1 MEFKELEGHFPFEK
15 MRPSQ
20 ELALQKFVDT
30 TNKDRKYTI
39 LELPTGVGKS
49 GIALTLGRWAS
60 QVGNGA
66 YLLTIQKML
75 QEQYLHEFPELV
87 ELKGASN
94 YRCGD
99 YFPAT
104 CEEGAKIAKMDK
116 KQCQCVCPYKEAKS
130 QFIDTPFGVT
140 NFAYF
145 CSCISNQKSLFGNRK
160 LLIIDEAH
168 NTEQTL
174 INHSNIEISQ
184 SRAADLGI
192 RLPNPPLQPTDLAKA
207 KLWLNKEV
215 IPAIKANK
223 ALLSGK
229 ISEASSMGDDKTLF
243 SLVRQDSGLELLET
257 KLSIFLDSDS
267 DMWFIGQGEKLEI
280 KPLTGEMF
288 ADDMLFSMAD
298 QVVFLSAT
306 ILDPRTFVRNLG
318 LSPKECGYL
327 GVPSEFPIENRR
339 IVFSPAG
346 SMSFKNYDT
355 TLPKLLKKIERVLV
369 KHSDE
374 KGIIHCQSFKTM
386 NHILAHF
393 KNTPHAKRLLG
404 HDPGI
409 RSKQAALEAHQSRP
423 DGTVLLSPSM
433 TEGLDLRGDLSRFQ
447 VVAKMP
453 FASLAD
459 PYVKTRMQLD
469 KDWYRLQTALTL
481 VQSLGRSIRSS
492 EDHATSYIL
501 DGDFGFFV
509 KDAEPILPQWWLDA
523 IDFK

>member
-1 MEFKELEGHFPFEK
+1 MEFQELEGHFPFDK

-20 ELALQKFVDT
+20 QAALEKFVET
-30 TNKDRKYTI
+30 TNRDRKFTI

-49 GIALTLGRWAS
+49 GIAVTLGRWAS

-75 QEQYLHEFPELV
+75 QEQYLKEFPELV

-94 YRCGD
+94 YRCRD
-99 YFPAT
+99 YPTT
-104 CEEGAKIAKMDK
+104 CEDGHKIAKMDNK
-116 KQCQCVCPYKEAKS
+116 PCTSCPYKEAKE

-145 CSCISNQKSLFGNRK
+145 CSGIANQKTLFKERK

-174 INHSNIEISQ
+174 INHSNIEITPHRAAELGVRLPSPPLKPNDI
-184 SRAADLGI
+184 SRAKQWI
-192 RLPNPPLQPTDLAKA
+192 S
-207 KLWLNKEV
+207 KEV
-215 IPAIKANK
+215 YPAIN
-223 ALLSGK
+223 LLRIKNESDK
-229 ISEASSMGDDKTLF
+229 KDARHKGDDRALYGIVK
-243 SLVRQDSGLELLET
+243 QDAALDMLET
-257 KLSIFLDSDS
+257 KLLLFTESGS
-267 DMWFIGQGEKLEI
+267 DMWFIGHEEKLEI
-280 KPLTGEMF
+280 KPLSGELF
-288 ADDMLFSMAD
+288 AEEMLFSMAD
-298 QVVFLSAT
+298 QVVLLSAT

-318 LSPKECGYL
+318 LSPKQCGYL
-327 GVPSEFPIENRR
+327 EVPSEFPLENRR

-346 SMSFKNYDT
+346 SMSFKNYEA
-355 TLPKLLKKIERVLV
+355 TLPKMLKKIEKVLN
-369 KHSDE
+369 KHDGE
-374 KGIIHCQSFKTM
+374 KGIIHCQSYKTM
-386 NHILAHF
+386 NHILSHF
-393 KNTPHAKRLLG
+393 KGTPHARRLLG
-404 HDPGI
+404 HDPGM
-409 RSKQAALEAHQSRP
+409 RSKKMALDIHAERQ

-433 TEGLDLRGDLSRFQ
+433 TEGLDLRDDLSRFQ
-447 VVAKMP
+447 IVAKMP

-481 VQSLGRSIRSS
+481 VQSLGRSIRSA

-501 DGDFGFFV
+501 DGDFGFFL
-509 KDAEPILPQWWLDA
+509 KDAEQILPKWWVDA